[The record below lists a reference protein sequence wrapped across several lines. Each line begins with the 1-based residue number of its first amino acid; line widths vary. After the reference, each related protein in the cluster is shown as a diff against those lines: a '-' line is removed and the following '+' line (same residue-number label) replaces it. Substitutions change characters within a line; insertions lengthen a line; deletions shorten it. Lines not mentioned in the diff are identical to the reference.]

1 MTDLDPFPGKSL
13 VRTAIDAI
21 KDHIRNHELRVGD
34 TLPGES
40 YFAEKLGVSR
50 AVMREAFGALAALKQ
65 LDVANGRRAR
75 VGALDGSVLA
85 DSLEHAISTAQ
96 IGMAEVWDVRRT
108 IEMRTA
114 ALAAA
119 NASSDQIARIVA
131 LADAMSH
138 DDQPHDHTID
148 EDIAF
153 HLAIAEASG
162 NALFFKIVASFVPLM
177 RVAVPLAWQTRKS
190 AAEKH
195 DILDR
200 HRRLAQ
206 AIANRNAVEAQQW
219 MGSHF
224 DEAIGASLAAPGA
237 RPPATDETPL
247 EASAR

>member
-1 MTDLDPFPGKSL
+1 MTDLMPFSGKSL

-21 KDHIRNHELRVGD
+21 KDHIRTKQLRVGD
-34 TLPGES
+34 TLPSES
-40 YFAEKLGVSR
+40 YFAEQLGVSR

-65 LDVANGRRAR
+65 IDVANGRRAK

-85 DSLEHAISTAQ
+85 ESLEHAISTAQ

-114 ALAAA
+114 ALAAT
-119 NASSDQIARIVA
+119 NASADQIDRIVA
-131 LADAMSH
+131 LAEAMSR
-138 DDQPHDHTID
+138 DDQPHDATTD
-148 EDIAF
+148 DDIAF

-177 RVAVPLAWQTRKS
+177 RIAVPLAWQTRKS
-190 AAEKH
+190 AEEKS

-200 HRRLAQ
+200 HRRLAR
-206 AIANRNAVEAQQW
+206 AIAERKPDLAQEW

-224 DEAIGASLAAPGA
+224 DEAIGASLE
-237 RPPATDETPL
+237 R
-247 EASAR
+247 